1 MEIRILNTGKKVKN
15 NDYLS
20 HNAEEG
26 PESGERILDP
36 EDGEHLLAE
45 LHLVAAVPS
54 LVLKSSIINV
64 VWNM

>member
-1 MEIRILNTGKKVKN
+1 MEIRILNTGKMVKN

-20 HNAEEG
+20 DNAEEG
-26 PESGERILDP
+26 PESGEGILDP

-45 LHLVAAVPS
+45 LHLVAAVPR
-54 LVLKSSIINV
+54 LVLKSSIYV